1 MSTMMSLSNSDADES
16 SDASTLGVI
25 IGAIIG
31 SCTIILATL
40 VIFLLVAY
48 AKKKRKLDKN
58 KYAHSYVNVYN
69 IVFVSFLNYLHTSKL
84 ATPASIE

>member
-31 SCTIILATL
+31 SCTIILAAF

-58 KYAHSYVNVYN
+58 KYTQ
-69 IVFVSFLNYLHTSKL
+69 LCKWL
-84 ATPASIE
+84 